1 MDPPPSGGS
10 PRTSY
15 AVVAS
20 ERRGP
25 ASGRGGRAVTQ
36 VGKSKILD
44 PPPSRIPA
52 RGLHVV
58 GGKGGFES
66 PAALER
72 RVHGRARLRVAVER
86 VLDDGV
92 VGTIGN

>member
-1 MDPPPSGGS
+1 MPGPSLGATAYEG
-10 PRTSY
+10 R
-15 AVVAS
+15 
-20 ERRGP
+20 
-25 ASGRGGRAVTQ
+25 GRGGRAVTQ
-36 VGKSKILD
+36 VGNSGSATVKADAPHATPNTSSILYMQ
-44 PPPSRIPA
+44 
-52 RGLHVV
+52 HV

-92 VGTIGN
+92 VGTIRN

>member
-1 MDPPPSGGS
+1 MW
-10 PRTSY
+10 
-15 AVVAS
+15 A
-20 ERRGP
+20 
-25 ASGRGGRAVTQ
+25 GGRRACGV
-36 VGKSKILD
+36 
-44 PPPSRIPA
+44 RYEEIPA
-52 RGLHVV
+52 TVDGGPDATPNTSSILYMQHV

>member
-1 MDPPPSGGS
+1 MLLVFGVASGPPSTVAGIS
-10 PRTSY
+10 YLRDRT
-15 AVVAS
+15 
-20 ERRGP
+20 
-25 ASGRGGRAVTQ
+25 
-36 VGKSKILD
+36 
-44 PPPSRIPA
+44 PA
-52 RGLHVV
+52 RYSETTSSILYMQHV

-92 VGTIGN
+92 VGTIRN